1 MNHPIVLSL
10 EGNIGAGKSTI
21 LNALEKQL
29 GKDSGWLF
37 LKEPV
42 HIWETIQDKDGKSI
56 LCKFYENPSKYAFSF
71 QVMAFITRY
80 QELKRMLKENPDCKG
95 IICERSLEA
104 DKNIFAKMLHEDDLM
119 DSMHYSIYDRYFQE
133 YEGNYQLT
141 GIVHIDA
148 TPETCFTRVK
158 HRSRDGENNI
168 SFDYLQKCHD
178 YHEKWLSNTKT
189 PVLHLNVNA
198 NVSVNNGN
206 SISLHA
212 WIKRV
217 LEFMELFEKKYNY
230 L

>member
-21 LNALEKQL
+21 LNALEKHL
-29 GKDSGWLF
+29 GNKSGWLF

-80 QELKRMLKENPDCKG
+80 QELKRILKENPDCKG

-104 DKNIFAKMLHEDDLM
+104 DKNIFAKMLHEDELM

-133 YEGNYQLT
+133 YEGIYQLT

-198 NVSVNNGN
+198 NVSVTNGN
-206 SISLHA
+206 SVSLHA

-217 LEFMELFEKKYNY
+217 LEFMEIFEKKYNY

>member
-1 MNHPIVLSL
+1 
-10 EGNIGAGKSTI
+10 
-21 LNALEKQL
+21 
-29 GKDSGWLF
+29 
-37 LKEPV
+37 
-42 HIWETIQDKDGKSI
+42 
-56 LCKFYENPSKYAFSF
+56 
-71 QVMAFITRY
+71 
-80 QELKRMLKENPDCKG
+80 
-95 IICERSLEA
+95 
-104 DKNIFAKMLHEDDLM
+104 MLHEDDLM

-198 NVSVNNGN
+198 NVSVTNGN
-206 SISLHA
+206 SVSLHA

-217 LEFMELFEKKYNY
+217 LEFMEIFEKKYNY

>member
-21 LNALEKQL
+21 LNALERQL

-104 DKNIFAKMLHEDDLM
+104 DKNIFAK
-119 DSMHYSIYDRYFQE
+119 
-133 YEGNYQLT
+133 
-141 GIVHIDA
+141 IV
-148 TPETCFTRVK
+148 E
-158 HRSRDGENNI
+158 
-168 SFDYLQKCHD
+168 
-178 YHEKWLSNTKT
+178 
-189 PVLHLNVNA
+189 
-198 NVSVNNGN
+198 NVSFG
-206 SISLHA
+206 
-212 WIKRV
+212 
-217 LEFMELFEKKYNY
+217 
-230 L
+230 